1 MGGDEVKRVG
11 PHERVYSTCKKGPR
25 EPQSPLQ
32 SCGIMV
38 RRHLSMNKET
48 DTKSAGTLIL
58 DIPASRTV
66 RNTFLMFISH
76 QVHSTFL
83 LQLKQTKKII
93 ICDNM

>member
-1 MGGDEVKRVG
+1 
-11 PHERVYSTCKKGPR
+11 
-25 EPQSPLQ
+25 
-32 SCGIMV
+32 
-38 RRHLSMNKET
+38 MNKET